1 MRGEY
6 CNGVYMYAFI
16 LGSPPLAR
24 GIQNKISSFLMSIGI
39 TPACAGNTYAF
50 IPLYGVCRDH
60 PRLRGEYYQNMVNF
74 QSRLGSPPLAR
85 GILCDNAHINKVDRI
100 TPACAGNTASG
111 RTARIP
117 YLDHPRLRGEY
128 GDMSCNPQV
137 VMGSPPLARGIPP
150 RLQKLRINKGITPA
164 CAGNTGCLLSPQSYR
179 RDHPRLRGEYANTN
193 VSMMGETGSPPLARG
208 IPKTGDAVDLKQGI
222 TPACAGNTV
231 ELNIIDSLSKDHPRL
246 RGEYDSQYFKAK
258 PKPGSPPLA
267 RGILTVIGVP
277 PYAAR
282 ITPACAGNTSVTWT
296 LYTRYQDHPRLRGEY
311 LHYILFLQIYTG
323 SPPLARGIH

>member
-6 CNGVYMYAFI
+6 WKFWKFRQDWK
-16 LGSPPLAR
+16 GSPPLAR
-24 GIQNKISSFLMSIGI
+24 GIQLDPINLCKHIRITPACAGNTREATGATATIRDHPRLRGEYIVFFSQPEAEHGSPPLARGIQIRFASDLMCPGI

-137 VMGSPPLARGIPP
+137 VMGSPPLARGIP
-150 RLQKLRINKGITPA
+150 
-164 CAGNTGCLLSPQSYR
+164 
-179 RDHPRLRGEYANTN
+179 
-193 VSMMGETGSPPLARG
+193 
-208 IPKTGDAVDLKQGI
+208 
-222 TPACAGNTV
+222 
-231 ELNIIDSLSKDHPRL
+231 EL
-246 RGEYDSQYFKAK
+246 
-258 PKPGSPPLA
+258 
-267 RGILTVIGVP
+267 
-277 PYAAR
+277 
-282 ITPACAGNTSVTWT
+282 
-296 LYTRYQDHPRLRGEY
+296 
-311 LHYILFLQIYTG
+311 
-323 SPPLARGIH
+323 

>member
-1 MRGEY
+1 
-6 CNGVYMYAFI
+6 MYAFI

-128 GDMSCNPQV
+128 
-137 VMGSPPLARGIPP
+137 PLM
-150 RLQKLRINKGITPA
+150 
-164 CAGNTGCLLSPQSYR
+164 LSVTLPI
-179 RDHPRLRGEYANTN
+179 
-193 VSMMGETGSPPLARG
+193 TGSPPLARG
-208 IPKTGDAVDLKQGI
+208 I
-222 TPACAGNTV
+222 
-231 ELNIIDSLSKDHPRL
+231 
-246 RGEYDSQYFKAK
+246 RGKETKSNRQQ
-258 PKPGSPPLA
+258 
-267 RGILTVIGVP
+267 
-277 PYAAR
+277 R
-282 ITPACAGNTSVTWT
+282 ITPACAGNTLKGEKSFQMVW
-296 LYTRYQDHPRLRGEY
+296 DHPRLRGEY
-311 LHYILFLQIYTG
+311 LGVKSDGIL
-323 SPPLARGIH
+323 

>member
-137 VMGSPPLARGIPP
+137 VMGTPPLARGILNCH
-150 RLQKLRINKGITPA
+150 LQIFLINGITPA
-164 CAGNTGCLLSPQSYR
+164 CAGNTWQGDKVQPTTK
-179 RDHPRLRGEYANTN
+179 DHPRLRGEYIKRGKIF
-193 VSMMGETGSPPLARG
+193 SDGLGSPPLARG
-208 IPKTGDAVDLKQGI
+208 IPWCQIRRHFMTGITPACAGNTRFITKIRRVAWDHPRLRGEYGKVLLVRQLSIGSPPLARGIPLNSSSNACTCGI

-231 ELNIIDSLSKDHPRL
+231 I
-246 RGEYDSQYFKAK
+246 
-258 PKPGSPPLA
+258 
-267 RGILTVIGVP
+267 
-277 PYAAR
+277 AAY
-282 ITPACAGNTSVTWT
+282 V
-296 LYTRYQDHPRLRGEY
+296 
-311 LHYILFLQIYTG
+311 
-323 SPPLARGIH
+323 

>member
-137 VMGSPPLARGIPP
+137 VMGSPPLARGI
-150 RLQKLRINKGITPA
+150 
-164 CAGNTGCLLSPQSYR
+164 
-179 RDHPRLRGEYANTN
+179 RGK
-193 VSMMGETGSPPLARG
+193 ETKSNR
-208 IPKTGDAVDLKQGI
+208 Q
-222 TPACAGNTV
+222 
-231 ELNIIDSLSKDHPRL
+231 
-246 RGEYDSQYFKAK
+246 Q
-258 PKPGSPPLA
+258 
-267 RGILTVIGVP
+267 
-277 PYAAR
+277 R
-282 ITPACAGNTSVTWT
+282 ITPACAGNTLKGEKSFQMVW
-296 LYTRYQDHPRLRGEY
+296 DHPRLRGEY
-311 LHYILFLQIYTG
+311 LGVKSDGIL
-323 SPPLARGIH
+323 

>member
-128 GDMSCNPQV
+128 
-137 VMGSPPLARGIPP
+137 PLM
-150 RLQKLRINKGITPA
+150 
-164 CAGNTGCLLSPQSYR
+164 LSVTLPI
-179 RDHPRLRGEYANTN
+179 
-193 VSMMGETGSPPLARG
+193 TGSPPLARG
-208 IPKTGDAVDLKQGI
+208 IPYFITSLEARSRI
-222 TPACAGNTV
+222 TPACAGNT
-231 ELNIIDSLSKDHPRL
+231 LFSASFLLPYRDHPRL
-246 RGEYDSQYFKAK
+246 RGEYFRIRRFL
-258 PKPGSPPLA
+258 PVVWGSPPLA
-267 RGILTVIGVP
+267 RGILNLDG
-277 PYAAR
+277 
-282 ITPACAGNTSVTWT
+282 GK
-296 LYTRYQDHPRLRGEY
+296 
-311 LHYILFLQIYTG
+311 
-323 SPPLARGIH
+323 

>member
-246 RGEYDSQYFKAK
+246 RGEYK
-258 PKPGSPPLA
+258 
-267 RGILTVIGVP
+267 R
-277 PYAAR
+277 
-282 ITPACAGNTSVTWT
+282 W
-296 LYTRYQDHPRLRGEY
+296 
-311 LHYILFLQIYTG
+311 
-323 SPPLARGIH
+323 

>member
-1 MRGEY
+1 
-6 CNGVYMYAFI
+6 
-16 LGSPPLAR
+16 
-24 GIQNKISSFLMSIGI
+24 MSIGI

-137 VMGSPPLARGIPP
+137 VMGSPPLARGILNCH
-150 RLQKLRINKGITPA
+150 LQIFLINGITPA
-164 CAGNTGCLLSPQSYR
+164 CAGNTWQGDKVQPTTK
-179 RDHPRLRGEYANTN
+179 DHPRLRGEYINRGKIF
-193 VSMMGETGSPPLARG
+193 SDGLGSPPLARG
-208 IPKTGDAVDLKQGI
+208 IPWCQIRRHFMTGI
-222 TPACAGNTV
+222 TPACAGNTRFITKIRRV
-231 ELNIIDSLSKDHPRL
+231 AWDHPRL
-246 RGEYDSQYFKAK
+246 RGEYGKVLLVRQLS
-258 PKPGSPPLA
+258 
-267 RGILTVIGVP
+267 I
-277 PYAAR
+277 
-282 ITPACAGNTSVTWT
+282 
-296 LYTRYQDHPRLRGEY
+296 
-311 LHYILFLQIYTG
+311 G
-323 SPPLARGIH
+323 SPPLARGIHHGVYRTDKGAGITPACAGNTM